1 MRRSRNRRSDKPKAE
16 RVDARR
22 ARGSRRLGDCRYGR
36 FEWAAVF
43 DAEGGGGGDGA
54 QGVGRSTLPW
64 RTPLA
69 TLGPSSCTGQPFTF
83 PPPVDQ
89 NAATIW
95 LDWCFARPC
104 HRRPAM
110 DQPSAIPRF
119 SGLPR
124 PTSSRLPVLRPSA
137 SQSQLRPPAPTAQLR
152 KKPSAPVLQTKT
164 TRASL
169 ARSTTPS
176 TATASTSA
184 SRAAA
189 TRRVS
194 GIPSAGPA
202 RASATHDAPVFKRPF
217 ARPPSRQTKAPFQT
231 VTAPSINKEDDAL
244 GSLDGFRAASRASS
258 RAGSRAGFYELD
270 SESEIAVDVEAERGN
285 AAKKKSRPSL
295 SERTIESL
303 SQLPSSPAVTKGR
316 RRSSFFNADN
326 SMPPPLRPA
335 SAMSSNGS
343 RPTTSDGTSRSISAT
358 PKRFGTVGRLSMT
371 APRRSV
377 SASVTTPATTPS
389 KTVSIAHPG
398 STAKKLPLSQTQ
410 NVQNTAKPRPMFT
423 SKSMVARTPKTRPSL
438 AGAFGQAISPSGASV
453 TASITPSPSRETLVK
468 KTPVTSRKVSSSSI
482 ALREQIAKAKAGR
495 QAESTDLSVHP
506 SPKTESSSNALREHI
521 AKAKEAARAK
531 VNPSRT
537 STPPRDAIV
546 PDPAEIAGFDFG
558 LDDPFNQ
565 ATKGSKSVLRR
576 RLDSARADGRLNIAA
591 MSLKEMPEDV
601 LSMYKFDPND
611 ATMAWGEIVDLTSLI
626 AADNEL
632 ETLPGTMFPDVDMEE
647 SLESDEAGPQFA
659 AVQNIDLHGNALREL
674 PVGLGCLTQL
684 SKLNLVRRA
693 LQKDTIV

>member
-1 MRRSRNRRSDKPKAE
+1 
-16 RVDARR
+16 
-22 ARGSRRLGDCRYGR
+22 
-36 FEWAAVF
+36 
-43 DAEGGGGGDGA
+43 
-54 QGVGRSTLPW
+54 
-64 RTPLA
+64 
-69 TLGPSSCTGQPFTF
+69 
-83 PPPVDQ
+83 
-89 NAATIW
+89 
-95 LDWCFARPC
+95 
-104 HRRPAM
+104 
-110 DQPSAIPRF
+110 
-119 SGLPR
+119 
-124 PTSSRLPVLRPSA
+124 
-137 SQSQLRPPAPTAQLR
+137 
-152 KKPSAPVLQTKT
+152 
-164 TRASL
+164 
-169 ARSTTPS
+169 
-176 TATASTSA
+176 
-184 SRAAA
+184 
-189 TRRVS
+189 
-194 GIPSAGPA
+194 
-202 RASATHDAPVFKRPF
+202 
-217 ARPPSRQTKAPFQT
+217 
-231 VTAPSINKEDDAL
+231 
-244 GSLDGFRAASRASS
+244 
-258 RAGSRAGFYELD
+258 
-270 SESEIAVDVEAERGN
+270 
-285 AAKKKSRPSL
+285 
-295 SERTIESL
+295 
-303 SQLPSSPAVTKGR
+303 
-316 RRSSFFNADN
+316 
-326 SMPPPLRPA
+326 
-335 SAMSSNGS
+335 
-343 RPTTSDGTSRSISAT
+343 
-358 PKRFGTVGRLSMT
+358 MT

-693 LQKDTIV
+693 LQKDTIA